1 MRAGSVRRLRS
12 CRRRPAAAQSA
23 RLGAGSGELGQL
35 NFRGGH
41 RHRLETALASSSQRR
56 PRQSDRWPP
65 SVCATQGASSRPV
78 LGDQTHATAGLAPP
92 LRDVDVVRFIK
103 MAEMR
108 RFLSGVAFQDPSL
121 RNYVTEHGLAMS
133 AFEYAYRNAD
143 IAAEIGASFNGDGH
157 LRPTTRRPEGIAAS
171 LTD

>member
-1 MRAGSVRRLRS
+1 M
-12 CRRRPAAAQSA
+12 
-23 RLGAGSGELGQL
+23 
-35 NFRGGH
+35 
-41 RHRLETALASSSQRR
+41 
-56 PRQSDRWPP
+56 
-65 SVCATQGASSRPV
+65 